1 MITFK
6 DVSYTYE
13 QTSRSHRKRKGYAEA
28 QPAKWGRSPED
39 RWALADLA
47 FTIEDGEMFGIA
59 GHTGSGK
66 STLVQMMNGL
76 LEPTYGSVHVNG
88 RNIADKAAAQEARRE
103 VGVVFQ
109 YPERQLFAA
118 TVFDDVAF
126 GPRNLGLSADEVESR
141 VEEALKAVHL
151 DSADIADRS
160 PFALS
165 GGQQRRVAFAGVLSM
180 RPSTLVLD
188 EPVAGLDPKAR
199 RDFLALVRELHE
211 TQRLTVA
218 LVSHNMDD
226 LARLCDRIIVLNN
239 GHLHAL
245 GTPEEI
251 FSDEEGLR
259 GIGLGVPQAASL
271 ANRLAERG
279 IPLPLDKSLPTLE
292 SLAQAIERRYKHAA
306 SDNIPRETS
315 PYAST
320 NTENPANADK
330 VAR

>member
-1 MITFK
+1 MIEFK
-6 DVSYTYE
+6 GVSYTYD
-13 QTSRSHRKRKGYAEA
+13 QTPRSHRKRKGNADTE
-28 QPAKWGRSPED
+28 PAKWGRSPED

-76 LEPTYGSVHVNG
+76 LEPTYGSVRVNG
-88 RNIADKAAAQEARRE
+88 HDIADKSAASEARRE

-126 GPRNLGLSADEVESR
+126 GPRNLGLSADEVKIR

-151 DSADIADRS
+151 DGADIAERS

-165 GGQQRRVAFAGVLSM
+165 GGQQRRVAFAGVLAM
-180 RPSTLVLD
+180 KPSTLVLD
-188 EPVAGLDPKAR
+188 EPVAGLDPKAK
-199 RDFLALVRELHE
+199 RDFLGLVKELHD
-211 TQRLTVA
+211 TQHLTVA

-226 LARLCDRIIVLNN
+226 LANLCDRIIVLNN
-239 GHLHAL
+239 GHLYAL

-251 FSDEEGLR
+251 FSDEEGMR
-259 GIGLGVPQAASL
+259 SIGLGVPQAASL
-271 ANRLAERG
+271 ANKLAERG
-279 IPLPLDKSLPTLE
+279 INLPLGAGLPTLE
-292 SLAQAIERRYKHAA
+292 SLAQAIAQRYG
-306 SDNIPRETS
+306 SVNGS
-315 PYAST
+315 
-320 NTENPANADK
+320 NENQ
-330 VAR
+330 VSR